1 MAFCQARLE
10 AAESDQI
17 PKNQVRFFHRVAT
30 AEPEKMCIIRLILTQ
45 KSRWNDNIYANANDF
60 IHGENLSEHRGDK
73 VAFVELNRQHYNTFN
88 PPLSP
93 PVFHFGVPKALRI
106 EEEKKEVQCLGR
118 FWLTEYKPECVFLCL
133 I

>member
-1 MAFCQARLE
+1 MAFCQVRLE

-93 PVFHFGVPKALRI
+93 PCFTLGSRRRYNLKKKKRGPVSRQVLVDRI
-106 EEEKKEVQCLGR
+106 
-118 FWLTEYKPECVFLCL
+118 
-133 I
+133 